1 MEIRDEKNF
10 EHVNE
15 DLRTAREELKSLV
28 TTLFER
34 LDQLEEVE
42 DIIEL
47 DPDRNI
53 IENFNC
59 KRQMKCQK
67 CNIQYSS
74 WDEIDRHNNTHH
86 ENSVGDPRD
95 FMAEIPTFSELHTQP
110 GNPDDPFSTYN
121 ASKQSSEDPFASYN
135 AKKSSEIVRG
145 SSSERPNITISV
157 PIRNREDDV
166 PSKLRR
172 VTRSSSRE
180 RDEIRIEVKH
190 QRRRSREYDRYH
202 HSDRSRD
209 RRDDRYQSRSHRDN
223 DRDHDRGRRRDHRHE
238 DGKRHDEKRRYDDD
252 RRYSDIRGSGHRDG
266 RDYRRYDSDPRD
278 DKTEKHRLDI
288 NEFRQVPAFRK
299 LQEFS
304 TDEVRQVPAF
314 LKQHHGI
321 TDNPVKHFG
330 EPNIS
335 NFRSQESDLQS
346 RHDRSYPHREHW
358 DSLPPP
364 PPPPPITHQPYNI
377 DPGYSQHRSHRAP
390 HWPNQSVPADVAESR
405 TRPPYLQT
413 APNLYQDSV
422 LPPHIEH
429 RLQPPE
435 HRPEPYPHWDK
446 GRPPPP
452 EPTVHHREYPQRD
465 RFGPIPGAS
474 HEHYHRPPPP
484 QKLPDISDI
493 AQIMKGL
500 KENATKNLESTKELI
515 TTLMPPKPVTE
526 AAPVDESKLPPRLG
540 NSNYSSAAVSYKEP
554 TPPPKSRP
562 PVRKGPDYTKM
573 FTKTANIYKSNWV
586 KTPEKEEDSKASGS
600 KDSEENERVIKLS
613 GSLEVDL
620 DDVNESQVN
629 LLAKYLKFRT
639 RGLRVVADNLPLR
652 VKKPSENDDEDS
664 ALETVKSVRKAF
676 NTRPNPIPGT
686 MSCELCKKYNLPP
699 DEYRRH
705 INSDFHCWM
714 DGSWKH
720 KLPGYLPRFSMV
732 WCTICRDFF
741 MITFEGNTVLGHEDK
756 DDHKKNKSVYRLQ
769 YDDIPNIKFCL
780 LSDLRTTKVKMPTP
794 LKCKY
799 FTPRE
804 ALESYKAAYSKLC
817 DRNLV
822 VD

>member
-1 MEIRDEKNF
+1 
-10 EHVNE
+10 
-15 DLRTAREELKSLV
+15 
-28 TTLFER
+28 
-34 LDQLEEVE
+34 
-42 DIIEL
+42 
-47 DPDRNI
+47 
-53 IENFNC
+53 
-59 KRQMKCQK
+59 
-67 CNIQYSS
+67 
-74 WDEIDRHNNTHH
+74 
-86 ENSVGDPRD
+86 
-95 FMAEIPTFSELHTQP
+95 MAEIPTFSELQNQP
-110 GNPDDPFSTYN
+110 EGNPDDPFSTYN
-121 ASKQSSEDPFASYN
+121 ASKQSSDDPFASYN
-135 AKKSSEIVRG
+135 AKKSSETIG
-145 SSSERPNITISV
+145 ELPSERPNITISV
-157 PIRNREDDV
+157 PIRSREDEV

-180 RDEIRIEVKH
+180 RDDIRIEVKH
-190 QRRRSREYDRYH
+190 QRKRSREYDRSH

-209 RRDDRYQSRSHRDN
+209 RRDDRYQSRNHRDY
-223 DRDHDRGRRRDHRHE
+223 DREYDRGRRRDHRY
-238 DGKRHDEKRRYDDD
+238 DDERRYDDKRRYDDD
-252 RRYSDIRGSGHRDG
+252 RRYSERRGSGYRDS
-266 RDYRRYDSDPRD
+266 RDHRRYDTDPRD
-278 DKTEKHRLDI
+278 NKREKQKIDI
-288 NEFRQVPAFRK
+288 NEFRQVPAFR
-299 LQEFS
+299 QAQGAS
-304 TDEVRQVPAF
+304 TDDVRQVPAF
-314 LKQHHGI
+314 RQPQHQGN
-321 TDNPVKHFG
+321 TANPVTQYG
-330 EPNIS
+330 DPNMLNS
-335 NFRSQESDLQS
+335 RSREYNLQS
-346 RHDRSYPHREHW
+346 RHDGSNIRREHW
-358 DSLPPP
+358 DSHPPP
-364 PPPPPITHQPYNI
+364 PPPPPITHPPYNS
-377 DPGYSQHRSHRAP
+377 DPGYSEHRAQTAP
-390 HWPNQSVPADVAESR
+390 YWPSQSHPANVPDSR
-405 TRPPYLQT
+405 TRPQYLQT
-413 APNLYQDSV
+413 APIPHTDSI

-429 RLQPPE
+429 RLQRPE
-435 HRPEPYPHWDK
+435 HQPEPYPHWDK

-452 EPTVHHREYPQRD
+452 ERTDHHPAYYPQRD
-465 RFGPIPGAS
+465 RFGPIPGTS
-474 HEHYHRPPPP
+474 HGHDNRPPPP
-484 QKLPDISDI
+484 QKVPDISDI

-515 TTLMPPKPVTE
+515 TTLMPPKPTKE

-554 TPPPKSRP
+554 TPPPKPRP
-562 PVRKGPDYTKM
+562 PVRKGPDYTNM

-586 KTPEKEEDSKASGS
+586 KTPEKEDDSKASGS
-600 KDSEENERVIKLS
+600 KDSEEKERVIKLS

-652 VKKPSENDDEDS
+652 VKKQSENDDEDS

-676 NTRPNPIPGT
+676 NTKPNPIPGT
-686 MSCELCKKYNLPP
+686 MSCDMCKKYNLPP
-699 DEYRRH
+699 DDFRRH

-756 DDHKKNKSVYRLQ
+756 DDHKKNKSIYRLQ
-769 YDDIPNIKFCL
+769 YDDVPTTKFCL